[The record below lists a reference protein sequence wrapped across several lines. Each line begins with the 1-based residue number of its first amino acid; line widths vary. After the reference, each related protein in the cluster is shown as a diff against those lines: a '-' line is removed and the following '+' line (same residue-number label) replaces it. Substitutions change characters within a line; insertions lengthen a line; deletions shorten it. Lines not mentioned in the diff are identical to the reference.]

1 LIRIDILTNSPVYL
15 VGLAQTLRNSGI
27 QVVATRSSLE
37 EEPFWLADALV
48 VDAEALPEDGP
59 RHVSAMAQDATVLVV
74 NHQMPEEAEAYLSAG
89 AVTVVARREP
99 AERIAS
105 AIRSVIGG
113 PGRRP
118 EPVVRT
124 AQESTPGGL
133 KDLKLSGREEQVL
146 RHISLGMTHSQIATR
161 LGISSHTVDTYVKRI
176 RAKLGAGNKAE
187 LTRAAMLRAGH
198 RTDGDTGHRA
208 GLAVTQVHVPA

>member
-1 LIRIDILTNSPVYL
+1 MIRIDILTNSPVYL
-15 VGLAQTLRNSGI
+15 VGLAQSLRNSGI

-48 VDAEALPEDGP
+48 VDAEALPGDGP
-59 RHVSAMAQDATVLVV
+59 RHVSAMAQNATVLVV
-74 NHQMPEEAEAYLSAG
+74 NQQMPEEAEAYLSAG

-99 AERIAS
+99 AERIAG

-118 EPVVRT
+118 EPVAR
-124 AQESTPGGL
+124 AARESAPGGPR
-133 KDLKLSGREEQVL
+133 DLKLSGREEQVL
-146 RHISLGMTHSQIATR
+146 RHISLGMTHSQVATR

-198 RTDGDTGHRA
+198 GTGSDTGHTDR
-208 GLAVTQVHVPA
+208 LTAVQVSVPA